1 VNAVASPRS
10 IEAQVSEPPSQA
22 RLHVPARARVVVVV
36 AEAEPDGLGWLRD
49 ALAGEVD
56 LVFLAQGQ
64 AVLDTVA
71 RGKADLVILGHHLR
85 DMQPAA
91 LLERLSEAAPKGPD
105 VSNDAGKEDSQAAGK
120 EDSQAAG
127 KDAGKAAGKDAG
139 KDAEQDSGHQ
149 GSGGDAGARSEVG
162 AGSGSDEPATP
173 TVPVLAIDPGPG
185 EGHDVFYVLGRG
197 LAPAD
202 VRALVRSACAERRP
216 ASTLESPGD
225 AFALQRV
232 LDVSRELASKHDLAD
247 ASAVVVRALTVL
259 MEADRAYCL
268 FYDHDTGALWTE
280 DELHA
285 YDGNASQGLVG
296 FAART
301 GTPLHA
307 SPASADPRYNR
318 ALDDPEGTGGEHLAI
333 WPVRG
338 GDGGVHAVLVAV
350 RRAEGGDFPERARHN
365 LALLAEHTAP
375 IFDLLSRHI
384 EAKSVVED
392 NWRSPLFRQEA
403 LDAYTTW
410 HEHGDVLRVSP
421 RWLGRVYWL
430 LVAVF
435 LSAIVYMTVG
445 TVNEYSTGPA
455 VVRMTGRTELTAT
468 TAGTIADILVV
479 PGQRVR
485 PEQVLVRLHDV
496 DAVAEYRRI
505 EGEFEAQL
513 RNLLRA
519 PGDPGLRQTVGSLRM
534 QKERAAAGLEERLIR
549 APHGGTVSDV
559 RIRQGQAL
567 GAGDVVLSLID
578 DESDLT
584 VIAFLPG
591 GDRPLIQPGMTM
603 RLELTGYQY
612 AYQNLVVDT
621 VTDEVIGPAEV
632 ARYLGPTIGDALPP
646 LGPVVLVR
654 ARLPSTTFQVDDDE
668 YRYHDGMLGV
678 AEVRVRSRTI
688 VQHLFPELRRL

>member
-1 VNAVASPRS
+1 MASRRS
-10 IEAQVSEPPSQA
+10 IEPQVAEPQGQA
-22 RLHVPARARVVVVV
+22 RLHVQARPRVIV
-36 AEAEPDGLGWLRD
+36 AEAEQDALGWLRD
-49 ALAGEVD
+49 ALAGEVE

-64 AVLDTVA
+64 AVLDAVA
-71 RGKADLVILGHHLR
+71 RGQADLVVLGHHLR

-91 LLERLSEAAPKGPD
+91 LLRSLSGAAPQGPD
-105 VSNDAGKEDSQAAGK
+105 AGRDAGQNSDSDSDSDGDGDASADTGAATGH
-120 EDSQAAG
+120 S
-127 KDAGKAAGKDAG
+127 DAG
-139 KDAEQDSGHQ
+139 
-149 GSGGDAGARSEVG
+149 
-162 AGSGSDEPATP
+162 PP
-173 TVPVLAIDPGPG
+173 LVPVLAIEPAPG
-185 EGHDVFYVLGRG
+185 EGQGVFYVLGHG

-202 VRALVRSACAERRP
+202 VRALVRSACAQRP
-216 ASTLESPGD
+216 ASATVESPSD
-225 AFALQRV
+225 AFLLQRV
-232 LDVSRELASKHDLAD
+232 LDVSRELAAKHDLAD
-247 ASAVVVRALTVL
+247 ASAVVVRALSVL

-268 FYDHDTGALWTE
+268 FYDHESGALWTE
-280 DELHA
+280 DDLHA
-285 YDGNASQGLVG
+285 YDGNASHGLAG

-301 GTPLHA
+301 GAPVQA
-307 SPASADPRYNR
+307 SPASADPRYSR
-318 ALDDPEGTGGEHLAI
+318 ALDDPEGEGGEHIAAH
-333 WPVRG
+333 PVLG

-350 RRAEGGDFPERARHN
+350 RRAEGGGDFAPRARQN

-384 EAKSVVED
+384 EAKSVVEN

-403 LDAYTTW
+403 LDAYTSW
-410 HEHGDVLRVSP
+410 QEQGDVLRVSP

-435 LSAIVYMTVG
+435 VAALVYMSVG

-468 TAGTIADILVV
+468 AAGTIASILVV

-485 PEQVLVRLHDV
+485 ADQVLVRLHDV

-519 PGDPGLRQTVGSLRM
+519 PGDPGLRQTVGSLRA
-534 QKERAAAGLEERLIR
+534 QKERAAARLEERLIR
-549 APHGGTVSDV
+549 APHNGTISDV

-567 GAGDVVLSLID
+567 SAGDVVLSLID

-584 VIAFLPG
+584 VIALLPG
-591 GDRPLIQPGMTM
+591 GDRPLLEPGMTI

-632 ARYLGPTIGDALPP
+632 ARYLGPTIGDALPSM
-646 LGPVVLVR
+646 GPVVLVR
-654 ARLPSTTFQVDDDE
+654 ARLPTTTFLADDEE
-668 YRYHDGMLGV
+668 YRYHDGMLGI

-688 VQHLFPELRRL
+688 LEHLFPELRRL